1 MTSKATARTRRPLRI
16 GELASASGLTPDTL
30 RYYERLGLLA
40 AAQRTAG
47 NFRAYDAATLDR
59 LRFIKTAQSHGLSLR
74 EIGELLGSRDRGGRD
89 KCRRVRGVLSHRLSE
104 LEQKREE
111 LEAFCAALRHHLDMC
126 ERALAASGDVPC
138 PVVEDL
144 VGEANRGRSI

>member
-1 MTSKATARTRRPLRI
+1 MTPKATARTRRTLRI
-16 GELASASGLTPDTL
+16 GELARASGLTPDTL

-74 EIGELLGSRDRGGRD
+74 EIGELL
-89 KCRRVRGVLSHRLSE
+89 
-104 LEQKREE
+104 
-111 LEAFCAALRHHLDMC
+111 A
-126 ERALAASGDVPC
+126 
-138 PVVEDL
+138 
-144 VGEANRGRSI
+144 RSIREGADFGPIAS

>member
-1 MTSKATARTRRPLRI
+1 MTSKATARTRRTLRI
-16 GELASASGLTPDTL
+16 GELAHASGLKPDTL

-74 EIGELLGSRDRGGRD
+74 EIGELLGSRDRRARQMSA
-89 KCRRVRGVLSHRLSE
+89 CPRRVIPS
-104 LEQKREE
+104 
-111 LEAFCAALRHHLDMC
+111 A
-126 ERALAASGDVPC
+126 
-138 PVVEDL
+138 
-144 VGEANRGRSI
+144 VGAGTENGKNSRPFVRRFAIIS